1 MAWVAVVAG
10 AAGILALLAALFG
23 LSEPVGALL
32 LAGALFGLCTAQG
45 VWTLVDDLGKSL
57 PAIYEEI
64 RRTKG

>member
-45 VWTLVDDLGKSL
+45 VWALVSGLDHSL

-64 RRTKG
+64 KRTR